1 MKKAIFIKFLLFRC
15 GDCMKCGNVINL
27 VVEYIEVNLDEPL
40 TLDDLAEH
48 FKYSKYY
55 FHRIFKS
62 EIGYNIYD
70 YIRRRRLVSA
80 AKLLIHTDL
89 RIIDIAY
96 SYQFNSHE
104 AFTRSFQ
111 QLYHQTPSQY
121 RVLMKELIN
130 VKKEKILMDTPIEG
144 WTFTGTDVDKYK
156 MEKDYLDSN
165 QSDYSIRISSN
176 FTDIDPS
183 HDFSNLMQT
192 FQAKLFLEKRMRLSA
207 FIKSEDVEG
216 WSGLWMRIDDKAYE
230 MVGFDNMSN
239 RPIKGSTSWN
249 HYSCVL
255 DIPKESMNINIG
267 VILAGSGKIWIDDF
281 SFDEVDDSISTTD
294 IREAEDTFP
303 EKPVNLEFK

>member
-1 MKKAIFIKFLLFRC
+1 M
-15 GDCMKCGNVINL
+15 VI
-27 VVEYIEVNLDEPL
+27 EYIEIHLDEPL
-40 TLDDLAEH
+40 TLDDLAKS

-55 FHRIFKS
+55 FHRLFKS
-62 EIGYNIYD
+62 EVGYNIYD
-70 YIRRRRLVSA
+70 YICKRRLVSA

-96 SYQFNSHE
+96 SYQFNNHE

-121 RVLMKELIN
+121 RVLMKELII
-130 VKKEKILMDTPIEG
+130 VKKEKILMDTLIEG
-144 WTFTGTDVDKYK
+144 WTFIGTDVDKYN

-165 QSDYSIRISSN
+165 QSDYSIKISSN
-176 FTDIDPS
+176 LTDIDPS

-192 FQAKLFLEKRMRLSA
+192 FQAKLFLGKRMRLSA

-230 MVGFDNMSN
+230 MLGFDNMSN

-249 HYSCVL
+249 YYSCVL

-267 VILAGSGKIWIDDF
+267 VILAGSGKIWIDNF

-303 EKPVNLEFK
+303 EKPINLEFK

>member
-1 MKKAIFIKFLLFRC
+1 M
-15 GDCMKCGNVINL
+15 VI
-27 VVEYIEVNLDEPL
+27 EYIEIHLDEPL
-40 TLDDLAEH
+40 TLDDLAKR

-55 FHRIFKS
+55 FHRLFKS
-62 EIGYNIYD
+62 EVGYNIYD
-70 YIRRRRLVSA
+70 YICKRRLVSA

-96 SYQFNSHE
+96 SYQFNNHE

-121 RVLMKELIN
+121 RVLMKELII
-130 VKKEKILMDTPIEG
+130 VKKEKILMDTLIEG
-144 WTFTGTDVDKYK
+144 WTFTGTDVDKYN

-165 QSDYSIRISSN
+165 QSDYSIKISSN
-176 FTDIDPS
+176 LTDIDPS

-192 FQAKLFLEKRMRLSA
+192 FQAKLFLGKRMRLSA

-230 MVGFDNMSN
+230 MLGFDNMSN

-249 HYSCVL
+249 YYSCVL

-267 VILAGSGKIWIDDF
+267 VILAGSGKIWIDNF

-303 EKPVNLEFK
+303 EKPINLEFK

>member
-1 MKKAIFIKFLLFRC
+1 MVVYRA
-15 GDCMKCGNVINL
+15 GGGCMKHDSIINSVI
-27 VVEYIEVNLDEPL
+27 EYIEIHLDEPL
-40 TLDDLAEH
+40 TLDDLAKH

-80 AKLLIHTDL
+80 AKLLIYTDL
-89 RIIDIAY
+89 KIIDIAY

-121 RVLMKELIN
+121 RVLMKELIQME
-130 VKKEKILMDTPIEG
+130 KEKILMDTPIEG
-144 WTFTGTDVDKYK
+144 WTFTGTDVDKYS

-176 FTDIDPS
+176 LTTIDAGQ
-183 HDFSNLMQT
+183 DFSNLMQT
-192 FQAKLFLEKRMRLSA
+192 FQAKSFLGKRMRFSG
-207 FIKSEDVEG
+207 FIKSEDVDG
-216 WSGLWMRIDDKAYE
+216 WSGLWMRIDDKSYE
-230 MVGFDNMSN
+230 MLGFDNMSD
-239 RPIKGSTSWN
+239 RPITGSTSWN

-255 DIPKESMNINIG
+255 DIPKESININIG
-267 VILAGSGKIWIDDF
+267 VILAGSGKIWIDLC
-281 SFDEVDDSISTTD
+281 SFDEVNDSTPTTD
-294 IREAEDTFP
+294 IRESEDTFP
-303 EKPVNLEFK
+303 EEPVNLEFK